1 MKAMD
6 NFQTYVRKSNDWTFE
21 NYDSKIK
28 KKPQELCR
36 FFMNVANTA
45 KGIFLDK
52 RLIQQKNEVLV
63 DKNVSGKSFQ
73 AKHEDKNNRK

>member
-1 MKAMD
+1 MKK
-6 NFQTYVRKSNDWTFE
+6 T
-21 NYDSKIK
+21 
-28 KKPQELCR
+28 QELCR

-52 RLIQQKNEVLV
+52 RLIQQKNEELV

>member
-1 MKAMD
+1 M
-6 NFQTYVRKSNDWTFE
+6 TE
-21 NYDSKIK
+21 LSKIMTVRQK
-28 KKPQELCR
+28 KKQPKNCAG

-52 RLIQQKNEVLV
+52 RLIQQKNEELV